1 MSENTVRRILGI
13 DLGIASCGWGVIEV
27 GEADGSII
35 ATGVRCFDAPLIDK
49 TGEPKSATRRT
60 ARGQRRIVRRRRQ
73 RMNGIRRLLG
83 EFGLLTDQSSDA
95 LRHALRRITPG
106 PGGSQVTPWTLRA
119 AAHERLLSND
129 ELAVVLGHIARHRG
143 FRSNA
148 KSEAGANAAD
158 ETSKMKKAMEI
169 TSEGI
174 KEYHSFGDMIASDPK
189 FADRK
194 RNRDKDYS
202 HTAKR
207 SDLEV
212 EVRAIFR
219 AQIRFGSA
227 IAGERLSEAFA
238 ETAFFQRPLQDS
250 EDKVGDCPF
259 EPGHKRAARRAP
271 SFELFRFLS
280 RLANLKL
287 AVGRSPERRL
297 TPDEIALA
305 AKGFGES
312 KKTITFKSLR
322 EALDLDPNARF
333 SGIAKEK
340 ESTLDVT
347 AHTGGAAYGTKT
359 LKDALGDAPWRS
371 LSRTPEQLDRIAEIL
386 SFREDMTSIRTGLEE
401 LDLDILI
408 VDGLMQAAA
417 NGDFKDFTRAA
428 HISAFAA
435 RNIIPGLRE
444 GLVYSEA
451 CARVGYDH
459 AARPAVPLCQIGSPV
474 TRKALSE
481 ALKQVR
487 AVARE
492 YGPIDYFHIEL
503 ARSVGKSA
511 EERKKLTDGIEAR
524 NVEKEKRRKE
534 AEEHLGRVPSEDE
547 LLRYELAK
555 EQKFKCIYSGDA
567 IDPGGI
573 SANDTRYQ
581 VDHILPWSRFGDDSY
596 LNKTLCTVRSNQ
608 NKRGRTPFEWFDADK
623 TEPEWM
629 EYVARVED
637 LNEVKGRKKRNYCIK
652 DAAAIEDKFKARN
665 LTDTQWAT
673 RLLADELKRMY
684 PPRECERVVT
694 GRADG
699 GNDRLSIVEER
710 RIFTRPGAITSKL
723 RRAWGLEGHK
733 KQDGKRVEDDRHHAV
748 DALVLA
754 ATTESL
760 LNRLTV
766 EVQKREHEGRQDDIF
781 HCSQPWPGFRVDVQH
796 TIYGSDTMPGIF
808 VSRAERRRARGKA
821 HDATVRQVRGADGK
835 KLFNTKPYEI
845 SGEKIVYERKVITDK
860 GFKESDLEKIP
871 VPDPYGKVTDPRKL
885 RDEMVENLREWIRK
899 GKPKDDPPRSPSG
912 DVIRKV
918 RIATDKKVAIELNG
932 GTVDRGDM
940 ARVDVFRRK
949 SKKGA
954 WEFHVVPIYPHQIV
968 ALESPPNKAVVAYKT
983 ENDWTSIDSNFEFVW
998 SLNPMSYLELV
1009 KSNGEPIEGY
1019 YRSMDRTT
1027 GAINLSPMAT
1037 NSETIRSIGVKT
1049 LSSFRKFAIDR
1060 VGRKFEISSEVRT
1073 WRGEA
1078 CT

>member
-1 MSENTVRRILGI
+1 MSERVVRRILGI
-13 DLGIASCGWGVIEV
+13 DLGIASCGWGVVDIS
-27 GEADGSII
+27 GAGGGII

-73 RMNGIRRLLG
+73 RMNGVRRLLC
-83 EFGLLTDQSSDA
+83 EFGLLPDPRPDA
-95 LRHALRRITPG
+95 LNQAMRRISTA
-106 PGGSQVTPWTLRA
+106 SAAAQVTPWTLRA
-119 AAHERLLSND
+119 AAHQRLLSNE

-148 KSEAGANAAD
+148 KNEAGANAAD
-158 ETSKMKKAMEI
+158 ETSKMKKAMEA
-169 TSEGI
+169 TREGLA
-174 KEYHSFGDMIASDPK
+174 KYHAFGDMIANDPK
-189 FADRK
+189 FANRK

-207 SDLEV
+207 SDLED
-212 EVRAIFR
+212 EVRAILR
-219 AQIRFGSA
+219 AQLRFGSA
-227 IAGERLSEAFA
+227 AATETLAQTFA
-238 ETAFFQRPLQDS
+238 DVAFFQRPLQDS
-250 EDKVGDCPF
+250 EDRVGDCPF
-259 EPGHKRAARRAP
+259 EPGQKRAARRAP

-297 TPDEIALA
+297 TAEEIALA
-305 AKGFGES
+305 AKGFGET

-333 SGIAKEK
+333 SGIGKDKEA
-340 ESTLDVT
+340 SLDVV
-347 AHTGGAAYGTKT
+347 ARTGGAAYGTKT

-371 LSRTPEQLDRIAEIL
+371 LSRTPETLDRIAEIL
-386 SFREDMTSIRTGLEE
+386 SFREDITSIRNGLEDLG
-401 LDLDILI
+401 LDSL
-408 VDGLMQAAA
+408 VVEALMQAAA
-417 NGDFKDFTRAA
+417 NGDFKEFTRAG
-428 HISAFAA
+428 HISARAA

-459 AARPAVPLCQIGSPV
+459 AARLSVPLDQVGSPV

-511 EERKKLTDGIEAR
+511 EERKQLTDGIEAR
-524 NVEKEKRRKE
+524 NVEKAKRRKQ
-534 AEEHLGRVPSEDE
+534 AEEHLGRAPSDDE

-555 EQKFKCIYSGDA
+555 EQNFKCIYSGDA
-567 IDPGGI
+567 IDPAGVA
-573 SANDTRYQ
+573 ANDTRYQ

-596 LNKTLCTVRSNQ
+596 LNKTLCTARSNQ
-608 NKRGRTPFEWFDADK
+608 NKRGRTPFEWFEADK
-623 TEPEWM
+623 TDVEWM
-629 EYVARVED
+629 EYVARVEN
-637 LNEVKGRKKRNYCIK
+637 LQEVKGRKKRNYSIK

-673 RLLADELKRMY
+673 RLLADELSRMF
-684 PPRECERVVT
+684 PPRECERAIC

-699 GNDRLSIVEER
+699 GNDGLTIVEER
-710 RIFTRPGAITSKL
+710 RVFTRPGAITSKL
-723 RRAWGLEGHK
+723 RRAWGLEGLK

-760 LNRLTV
+760 LQRLTV
-766 EVQKREHEGRQDDIF
+766 EVQRREREGRPDDIF
-781 HCSQPWPGFRVDVQH
+781 HCAEPWRGFRADVRR
-796 TIYGSDTMPGIF
+796 TVYGSETMPGIF

-821 HDATVRQVRGADGK
+821 HDATIKQIR
-835 KLFNTKPYEI
+835 EI
-845 SGEKIVYERKVITDK
+845 EGERLVFERKPVEKLTDK
-860 GFKESDLEKIP
+860 DLEKIP
-871 VPDPYGKVTDPRKL
+871 IPKPYGQVSDPKRL
-885 RDEMVENLREWIRK
+885 RDELVESLRAWIAA
-899 GKPKDDPPRSPSG
+899 GKPKDRPPLSPKG

-918 RIATDKKVAIELNG
+918 RIQTNDKVSVEING

-940 ARVDVFRRK
+940 ARVDVFR
-949 SKKGA
+949 KKNKKA
-954 WEFHVVPIYPHQIV
+954 VWEYYVVPIYPHQIV
-968 ALESPPNKAVVAYKT
+968 ALNDPPDRAVIAYAEDK
-983 ENDWTSIDSNFEFVW
+983 DWKEIDSSYEFLW
-998 SLNPMSYLELV
+998 SLFGLSYVEIS
-1009 KSNGEPIEGY
+1009 KANGECIDGY
-1019 YRSMDRTT
+1019 FRGLHRGT
-1027 GAINLSPMAT
+1027 GAASVCKHISLGKDAT
-1037 NSETIRSIGVKT
+1037 VSGIGLKT
-1049 LSSFRKFAIDR
+1049 LASFKKFTIDR
-1060 VGRKFEISSEVRT
+1060 LGRKFEIPREVRT

>member
-1 MSENTVRRILGI
+1 MSECVTRRILGI

-27 GEADGSII
+27 GEASGSII
-35 ATGVRCFDAPLIDK
+35 ASGVRCFDAPLIDK

-60 ARGQRRIVRRRRQ
+60 ARGQRRIIRRRRQ
-73 RMNGIRRLLG
+73 RMNAVRRLLA
-83 EFGLLTDQSSDA
+83 EFGVLTGRSPDA
-95 LRHALRRITPG
+95 LHQALLRLSQSVA
-106 PGGSQVTPWTLRA
+106 GSQVTPWTLRA
-119 AAHERLLSND
+119 AAHERKLTND

-143 FRSNA
+143 FRSNS
-148 KSEAGANAAD
+148 KNDGGANAAD
-158 ETSKMKKAMEI
+158 ETSKMKKAME
-169 TSEGI
+169 TTREGLAR
-174 KEYHSFGDMIASDPK
+174 YHSFGAMIASDPK

-207 SDLEV
+207 SDLED
-212 EVRAIFR
+212 EVRTIFR
-219 AQIRFGSA
+219 SQTRFGSLVA
-227 IAGERLSEAFA
+227 SEKLSQAFA
-238 ETAFFQRPLQDS
+238 DAAFFQRPLQDS
-250 EDKVGDCPF
+250 EDMVGSCPF
-259 EPGHKRAARRAP
+259 EPGQKRTARRAP

-287 AVGRSPERRL
+287 TVGRAPERRL

-305 AKGFGES
+305 AKGFGET
-312 KKTITFKSLR
+312 KKSITFKSLR

-333 SGIAKEK
+333 SGVAKEK
-340 ESTLDVT
+340 ESTLDV
-347 AHTGGAAYGTKT
+347 AARTGGAAYGTKT

-371 LSRTPEQLDRIAEIL
+371 LSRMPEKLDRIAEIL
-386 SFREDMTSIRTGLEE
+386 SFREDMKAIRNGLEE
-401 LDLDILI
+401 VGLDGLV
-408 VDGLMQAAA
+408 VDALMQATA

-428 HISAFAA
+428 HISALAA

-444 GLVYSEA
+444 GLVYSDA
-451 CARVGYDH
+451 CTRVGYDH
-459 AARPAVPLCQIGSPV
+459 AARPAVPLSQIGSPV

-503 ARSVGKSA
+503 ARSIGKSA

-534 AEEHLGRVPSEDE
+534 AAEHLGRAPSDDE

-555 EQKFKCIYSGDA
+555 EQNFKCIYSGDP
-567 IDPGGI
+567 IDPAGI

-596 LNKTLCTVRSNQ
+596 VNKTLCTARSNQ

-623 TEPEWM
+623 TEAEWM
-629 EYVARVED
+629 EYSARVED
-637 LNEVKGRKKRNYCIK
+637 LKEVKGRKKRNYSIK
-652 DAAAIEDKFKARN
+652 DAASVEDKFKARN

-673 RLLADELKRMY
+673 RLLADELKRMF

-694 GRADG
+694 VRADG
-699 GNDRLSIVEER
+699 GNDGLSIVEER
-710 RIFTRPGAITSKL
+710 RVFTRPGAITSKL
-723 RRAWGLEGHK
+723 RRAWGLEGLK

-766 EVQKREHEGRQDDIF
+766 EVQQREREGRQDDIF
-781 HCSQPWPGFRVDVQH
+781 HCSQPWPGFRVDVQR
-796 TIYGSDTMPGIF
+796 TVYGSETMPGIF

-821 HDATVRQVRGADGK
+821 HDATVKQIRDIDG
-835 KLFNTKPYEI
+835 ER
-845 SGEKIVYERKVITDK
+845 IVFERKPIEKLTDK
-860 GFKESDLEKIP
+860 DLERIP
-871 VPDPYGKVTDPRKL
+871 VPEPYGKAADPKKL
-885 RDEMVENLREWIRK
+885 RDELVENLRAWIAA
-899 GKPKDDPPRSPSG
+899 GKPKDKPPRSPKG
-912 DVIRKV
+912 DIIRKV
-918 RIATDKKVAIELNG
+918 RIETKDKVAVEING

-940 ARVDVFRRK
+940 ARVDVFRK
-949 SKKGA
+949 KNKKGV
-954 WEFHVVPIYPHQIV
+954 WEFYVIPIYPHQIV
-968 ALESPPNKAVVAYKT
+968 ASALPPNRAVIAYKA
-983 ENDWTSIDSNFEFVW
+983 ESEWTAIDGCFEFAW

-1009 KSNGEPIEGY
+1009 KSNGELIEGY
-1019 YRSMDRTT
+1019 FRSMDRTT
-1027 GAINLSPMAT
+1027 GAINLSPMST

-1049 LSSFRKFAIDR
+1049 LSSFRKFTVDR
-1060 VGRKFEISSEVRT
+1060 LGRKFEIPREVRT

>member
-1 MSENTVRRILGI
+1 MSESTVRRILGI

-73 RMNGIRRLLG
+73 RMNVVRRLLVEHG
-83 EFGLLTDQSSDA
+83 VLTDQSPDA
-95 LRHALRRITPG
+95 LRHASRRISPSAAG
-106 PGGSQVTPWTLRA
+106 LQVTPWTLRA
-119 AAHERLLSND
+119 TAHERLLTND

-143 FRSNA
+143 FRSNS
-148 KSEAGANAAD
+148 KNEAGANAAD
-158 ETSKMKKAMEI
+158 ETSKMKKAMEA
-169 TSEGI
+169 TREGLA
-174 KEYHSFGDMIASDPK
+174 KYHSFGDMIANDPK

-207 SDLEV
+207 SDLED

-219 AQIRFGSA
+219 AQIRSGSR
-227 IAGERLSEAFA
+227 IASEKLSQAFA
-238 ETAFFQRPLQDS
+238 DAAFFQRPLQDS

-259 EPGHKRAARRAP
+259 EPGQKRAARRAP

-297 TPDEIALA
+297 TKEEIALA
-305 AKGFGES
+305 VKGFGEI

-322 EALDLDPNARF
+322 EVLDLDPNARF

-340 ESTLDVT
+340 ESTLDV
-347 AHTGGAAYGTKT
+347 AARTGGAAHGTKT

-371 LSRTPEQLDRIAEIL
+371 LLRTPEKLDRIAEVL
-386 SFREDMTSIRTGLEE
+386 SFREDMNSIRSGLDEVG
-401 LDLDILI
+401 LDIRI
-408 VDGLMQAAA
+408 VDTLMQAAA

-428 HISAFAA
+428 HISALAA

-444 GLVYSEA
+444 GLVYSES

-459 AARPAVPLCQIGSPV
+459 ASRPSVPLKEIGSPV

-487 AVARE
+487 VVVRE

-511 EERKKLTDGIEAR
+511 EQRKELTDGIEAR
-524 NVEKEKRRKE
+524 NIEKEKRRKE
-534 AEEHLGRVPSEDE
+534 AEEHLGRAPSDDE

-555 EQKFKCIYSGDA
+555 EQNFKCIYSGDA
-567 IDPGGI
+567 IDPAGI
-573 SANDTRYQ
+573 SANDMRYQ

-596 LNKTLCTVRSNQ
+596 LNKTLCTARSNQ

-629 EYVARVED
+629 EYVARVEN
-637 LNEVKGRKKRNYCIK
+637 LKEVKGRKKRNYSIK
-652 DAAAIEDKFKARN
+652 DAAAIADKFKVRN

-684 PPRECERVVT
+684 PPRECERVVIS
-694 GRADG
+694 RADG
-699 GNDRLSIVEER
+699 GNDGLSIVEER
-710 RIFTRPGAITSKL
+710 RVFTRPGAITSKL
-723 RRAWGLEGHK
+723 RRAWGLEGLK
-733 KQDGKRVEDDRHHAV
+733 KQAGKRVEDDRHHAV

-760 LNRLTV
+760 LNRLTK
-766 EVQKREHEGRQDDIF
+766 EVQKRERQGRQDDIF
-781 HCSQPWPGFRVDVQH
+781 HCSQPWPGFRIDVERA
-796 TIYGSDTMPGIF
+796 IYGSATKPGVF

-821 HDATVRQVRGADGK
+821 HDATIKQVREIDGDRIVFERRPVE
-835 KLFNTKPYEI
+835 KLT
-845 SGEKIVYERKVITDK
+845 EK
-860 GFKESDLEKIP
+860 DLEKIP
-871 VPDPYGKVTDPRKL
+871 VPEPYGKITDPKKL
-885 RDEMVENLREWIRK
+885 RDELVENLRVWIAAGR
-899 GKPKDDPPRSPSG
+899 PKDKPPLSPRG

-918 RIATDKKVAIELNG
+918 RVETKDKVAVEING

-940 ARVDVFRRK
+940 ARVDVFRRRN
-949 SKKGA
+949 KKGA

-968 ALESPPNKAVVAYKT
+968 SLEFPPNKAVIAYKA
-983 ENDWTSIDSNFEFVW
+983 ENDWTSIDGNFEFAW

-1009 KSNGEPIEGY
+1009 KSNGELIEGY

-1049 LSSFRKFAIDR
+1049 LSSFRKFAVDR
-1060 VGRKFEISSEVRT
+1060 VGRKFEIPREVRT

>member
-1 MSENTVRRILGI
+1 M
-13 DLGIASCGWGVIEV
+13 
-27 GEADGSII
+27 
-35 ATGVRCFDAPLIDK
+35 
-49 TGEPKSATRRT
+49 
-60 ARGQRRIVRRRRQ
+60 
-73 RMNGIRRLLG
+73 
-83 EFGLLTDQSSDA
+83 GL
-95 LRHALRRITPG
+95 
-106 PGGSQVTPWTLRA
+106 QVTPWTLRA
-119 AAHERLLSND
+119 TAHERLLTND

-143 FRSNA
+143 FRSNS
-148 KSEAGANAAD
+148 KNEAGANAAD
-158 ETSKMKKAMEI
+158 ETSKMKKAMEA
-169 TSEGI
+169 TREGLA
-174 KEYHSFGDMIASDPK
+174 KYHSFGDMIANDPK

-207 SDLEV
+207 SDLED

-219 AQIRFGSA
+219 AQIRFGSP
-227 IAGERLSEAFA
+227 IASEKLSQAFA
-238 ETAFFQRPLQDS
+238 DAAFFQRPLQDS
-250 EDKVGDCPF
+250 EDKVGDCLF
-259 EPGHKRAARRAP
+259 EPGQKRTARRAP

-297 TPDEIALA
+297 TKEEIALA
-305 AKGFGES
+305 VKGFGEI

-340 ESTLDVT
+340 ESTLDV
-347 AHTGGAAYGTKT
+347 AARTGGAAHGTKT

-371 LSRTPEQLDRIAEIL
+371 LLRTPEKLDRIAEVL
-386 SFREDMTSIRTGLEE
+386 SFREDMNSIRSGLDEVG
-401 LDLDILI
+401 LDIRI
-408 VDGLMQAAA
+408 VDILVQAAA

-428 HISAFAA
+428 HISALAA

-459 AARPAVPLCQIGSPV
+459 ASRPSVLLKDIGSPV

-487 AVARE
+487 AVVRE

-503 ARSVGKSA
+503 ARSVSKSA
-511 EERKKLTDGIEAR
+511 EQRKQLTDGIEAR

-534 AEEHLGRVPSEDE
+534 AEEHLGRAPSDDE

-555 EQKFKCIYSGDA
+555 EQNFKCIYSGDA
-567 IDPGGI
+567 IDPVGI
-573 SANDTRYQ
+573 SANDMRYQ

-596 LNKTLCTVRSNQ
+596 LNKTLCTAKSNQ

-629 EYVARVED
+629 EYVARVEN
-637 LNEVKGRKKRNYCIK
+637 LKEVKGRKKRNYNIK

-684 PPRECERVVT
+684 PPRECQRVVIS
-694 GRADG
+694 RADG
-699 GNDRLSIVEER
+699 GNDGLSIVEER
-710 RIFTRPGAITSKL
+710 RVFTRPGAITSKL
-723 RRAWGLEGHK
+723 RRAWGLEGLK
-733 KQDGKRVEDDRHHAV
+733 KESGKRVEDDRHHAV

-760 LNRLTV
+760 LNRLTK
-766 EVQKREHEGRQDDIF
+766 EVQKREREGRRDDIF
-781 HCSQPWPGFRVDVQH
+781 HCSQPWPGFRLDVEQ
-796 TIYGSDTMPGIF
+796 TIYGSASKPGIF

-821 HDATVRQVRGADGK
+821 HDATIKQIR
-835 KLFNTKPYEI
+835 EI
-845 SGEKIVYERKVITDK
+845 NGERIVFERKPVEKLTEK
-860 GFKESDLEKIP
+860 DLDKIP
-871 VPDPYGKVTDPRKL
+871 IPEPYGRTTDPKKL
-885 RDEMVENLREWIRK
+885 RDELVENLRVWLAA
-899 GKPKDDPPRSPSG
+899 GKPKDRPPLSPKG

-918 RIATDKKVAIELNG
+918 RVETKDKVAVEISG

-949 SKKGA
+949 NKKGA
-954 WEFHVVPIYPHQIV
+954 WDFHVVPIYPHQIV
-968 ALESPPNKAVVAYKT
+968 ALESPPNKAVIAYKA
-983 ENDWTSIDSNFEFVW
+983 ENDWTSIDSSFEFVW

-1009 KSNGEPIEGY
+1009 KSNGEMIEGY

-1027 GAINLSPMAT
+1027 GAINLSPMVT

-1060 VGRKFEISSEVRT
+1060 VGRKFEIPREVRT